1 MEGLKNLALFEYHG
15 LGMIAYNYAVYAAL
29 LQEDLEVNHKPLFFI
44 SMMV

>member
-1 MEGLKNLALFEYHG
+1 MGEVVNSSEALNT
-15 LGMIAYNYAVYAAL
+15 AATVYAAL